1 MPKRLLNAKRL
12 RSINSAMSMIR
23 DLRKKIGMTQA
34 QLAEL
39 VGTSQPQIK
48 RLEKGQR
55 TLSKDWAERLAP
67 HLHVTA
73 EHLMFEKPLHKH
85 REVIGLRVMGIIKA
99 GDWRDISILGDDE
112 TEPEVFQVAR
122 DPRFPRADQYLLK
135 VEGDSM
141 NEMFPDGSYVIC
153 VNFADSGL
161 SLKTG
166 QIVHVE
172 RTLAETHLVET
183 TLKQVHIHGPEQI
196 ALRPRSTN
204 PVHKEVVL
212 DGDELIEVRVRGIIT
227 GKYEPVAV

>member
-1 MPKRLLNAKRL
+1 MPKWLLNVEQH
-12 RSINSAMSMIR
+12 RSINAAMSLIR
-23 DLRKKIGMTQA
+23 DLRKKIGMTQQ

-39 VGTSQPQIK
+39 AGTSQPQIK

-67 HLHVTA
+67 HLRVTA
-73 EHLMFEKPLHKH
+73 EHLMFEKPLHK
-85 REVIGLRVMGIIKA
+85 RLEVTGLRVMGIIKA
-99 GDWRDISILGDDE
+99 GDWKDISILGDDD

-161 SLKTG
+161 ALKTG

-183 TLKQVHIHGPEQI
+183 TLKQVNIQAPDRI
-196 ALRPRSTN
+196 SLRPRSTN
-204 PVHKEVVL
+204 PVHKEVIL
-212 DGDELIEVRVRGIIT
+212 DGDESIEVQVRGIIT
-227 GKYEPVAV
+227 GKYEPIAV

>member
-1 MPKRLLNAKRL
+1 MPKRLLNVEQH
-12 RSINSAMSMIR
+12 RSINAAMSMIR
-23 DLRKKIGMTQA
+23 DLRKKIGMTQQ

-67 HLHVTA
+67 HLRVTA
-73 EHLMFEKPLHKH
+73 EHLMFEKPLNKH
-85 REVIGLRVMGIIKA
+85 LEVTGLRVMGIIKA
-99 GDWRDISILGDDE
+99 GDWKDISILGDDN

-183 TLKQVHIHGPEQI
+183 TLKQVNIQGPRQI
-196 ALRPRSTN
+196 SLRPRSTN
-204 PVHKEVVL
+204 PVHKEVIL
-212 DGDELIEVRVRGIIT
+212 DGDESIEVRVRGIIT
-227 GKYEPVAV
+227 GKYEPIAV